1 MNENAAFIASLDPQ
15 LRAQTLME
23 ATPQFLMNL
32 PPAMRA

>member
-23 ATPQFLMNL
+23 ATP
-32 PPAMRA
+32 